1 MTLRPRVSAALVM
14 ASPRHTCTHVRRQCS
29 CVRHIVCTRVSAH
42 DGVCTDATRVQLR
55 VTPHR
60 LLPCTERQRILD
72 TPATMSHLMTPQ
84 QSKDTEESLMR
95 LTVAQLKQR
104 CAALG
109 TPVTGTKPKLVSMIL
124 DPASHQRKKAAA
136 GCGIKKKKKEAPK
149 SLSAFA
155 VASYMS
161 ALSGHGMYG
170 YGMYGEEVTRAK
182 HTQETGL
189 LSSLVPSRARRR
201 TRRRV
206 GTARPATSSFRRRSS
221 TWACAC
227 TARTRRTSTPSLT
240 ACARAA

>member
-1 MTLRPRVSAALVM
+1 ML
-14 ASPRHTCTHVRRQCS
+14 CS
-29 CVRHIVCTRVSAH
+29 C
-42 DGVCTDATRVQLR
+42 VCTDATQVLLR

-136 GCGIKKKKKEAPK
+136 GCGIKKKKKKAPK
-149 SLSAFA
+149 SLP
-155 VASYMS
+155 ASYMS
-161 ALSGHGMYG
+161 ALFPGYMPSYGMCGYGGMYD
-170 YGMYGEEVTRAK
+170 EEVTLAQLATE
-182 HTQETGL
+182 HTQRGR
-189 LSSLVPSRARRR
+189 LSSLVPSRARSVAKTR
-201 TRRRV
+201 TRA

-221 TWACAC
+221 TTACAC

>member
-1 MTLRPRVSAALVM
+1 ML
-14 ASPRHTCTHVRRQCS
+14 CS
-29 CVRHIVCTRVSAH
+29 C
-42 DGVCTDATRVQLR
+42 VCTDATQVLLR

-136 GCGIKKKKKEAPK
+136 GCGIKKKKKKAPK
-149 SLSAFA
+149 SRPVSFA
-155 VASYMS
+155 EAMSASYMS
-161 ALSGHGMYG
+161 AMLPGYGMYG

-182 HTQETGL
+182 YTQ
-189 LSSLVPSRARRR
+189 
-201 TRRRV
+201 
-206 GTARPATSSFRRRSS
+206 
-221 TWACAC
+221 
-227 TARTRRTSTPSLT
+227 
-240 ACARAA
+240 

>member
-1 MTLRPRVSAALVM
+1 M
-14 ASPRHTCTHVRRQCS
+14 CS
-29 CVRHIVCTRVSAH
+29 C
-42 DGVCTDATRVQLR
+42 VCTDATRVQLR

-136 GCGIKKKKKEAPK
+136 GCGIKKKKKKAPK
-149 SLSAFA
+149 SRLVSFA
-155 VASYMS
+155 EAMYGPRGSASYMS
-161 ALSGHGMYG
+161 AMLPGYGMYG

-182 HTQETGL
+182 HTQRDR
-189 LSSLVPSRARRR
+189 LSSLLPSRARSVAR
-201 TRRRV
+201 TRRRA
-206 GTARPATSSFRRRSS
+206 GTARPATSSFRRRTSIK
-221 TWACAC
+221 ACARN
-227 TARTRRTSTPSLT
+227 ANTRRMSTPSVT

>member
-1 MTLRPRVSAALVM
+1 
-14 ASPRHTCTHVRRQCS
+14 
-29 CVRHIVCTRVSAH
+29 
-42 DGVCTDATRVQLR
+42 
-55 VTPHR
+55 
-60 LLPCTERQRILD
+60 
-72 TPATMSHLMTPQ
+72 MSQLMTPQ
-84 QSKDTEESLMR
+84 QIKDAEESRERGSLMQ

-136 GCGIKKKKKEAPK
+136 GCGIKKKKKKAPK
-149 SLSAFA
+149 SLPAFA

-161 ALSGHGMYG
+161 ALSGYGMCGYGGMYDD
-170 YGMYGEEVTRAK
+170 EVTRPE

-206 GTARPATSSFRRRSS
+206 GTARPATSSFRRRTS
-221 TWACAC
+221 TKACARN
-227 TARTRRTSTPSLT
+227 ANTRRTSTPSLT

>member
-1 MTLRPRVSAALVM
+1 
-14 ASPRHTCTHVRRQCS
+14 
-29 CVRHIVCTRVSAH
+29 
-42 DGVCTDATRVQLR
+42 
-55 VTPHR
+55 
-60 LLPCTERQRILD
+60 
-72 TPATMSHLMTPQ
+72 MSHLMTPQ

-136 GCGIKKKKKEAPK
+136 GCGIKKKKKKAPK
-149 SLSAFA
+149 SLP
-155 VASYMS
+155 ASYMS
-161 ALSGHGMYG
+161 ALFPGYMPSYGMYG
-170 YGMYGEEVTRAK
+170 YGGMYDDEVTRPE
-182 HTQETGL
+182 HTQRDR
-189 LSSLVPSRARRR
+189 LSSTVPSRARSVAR
-201 TRRRV
+201 TRRRA

-221 TWACAC
+221 TRACAC